1 VSGVAAFGSTSS
13 TPTGAEREPVERHPL
28 NAQRDPSPDTVVV
41 GRIGRPH
48 GVRGLATV
56 EVRTDDPDL
65 RFAPGEVLITDP
77 PERGPLT
84 VVDKRWHSGTLLLQL
99 AAPSGEVYALRETVD
114 ELRNTLLLVP
124 IADLPEIED
133 PDSYYDHQLVGLTA
147 RMPDGTVIGEVV
159 VVRHEAQDLLVVRR
173 TEGGDVLIPFV
184 SAIVPTV
191 DLDGGFI
198 VVDPPE
204 GLLEL

>member
-1 VSGVAAFGSTSS
+1 
-13 TPTGAEREPVERHPL
+13 L
-28 NAQRDPSPDTVVV
+28 NAQRDPFPDTVVV

-65 RFAPGEVLITDP
+65 RFAPGQVLITDP

-124 IADLPEIED
+124 VADLPEIED
-133 PDSYYDHQLVGLTA
+133 PDSFYDHQLVGLTA
-147 RMPDGTVIGEVV
+147 RLPDDSVLGEVTA
-159 VVRHEAQDLLVVRR
+159 VRHEAQDLLVIRR
-173 TEGGDVLIPFV
+173 PDAPEVLVPFV

-191 DLDGGFI
+191 DLAGGFL

>member
-1 VSGVAAFGSTSS
+1 MAA
-13 TPTGAEREPVERHPL
+13 PPH
-28 NAQRDPSPDTVVV
+28 DDDTVVV

-65 RFAPGEVLITDP
+65 RFAPGTVLRTDP
-77 PERGPLT
+77 AARGPLT

-99 AAPSGEVYALRETVD
+99 AAPSGEVYETRETVD
-114 ELRNTLLLVP
+114 TLRNTMLLVP
-124 IADLPEIED
+124 VAELPEIED
-133 PDSYYDHQLVGLTA
+133 PDAFYDHQLVGLEA
-147 RMPDGTVIGEVV
+147 RLPDGTVIGTVTA
-159 VVRHEAQDLLVVRR
+159 VRHEAQDLLVIRR
-173 TEGGDVLIPFV
+173 AEGGEALVPFV
-184 SAIVPTV
+184 AAIVPSV
-191 DLDGGFI
+191 DVDGGFL

>member
-1 VSGVAAFGSTSS
+1 MSEAS
-13 TPTGAEREPVERHPL
+13 L
-28 NAQRDPSPDTVVV
+28 DTVVV

-65 RFAPGEVLITDP
+65 RFAPGTALLTDP

-99 AAPSGEVYALRETVD
+99 ADASGEVYATREAVD
-114 ELRNTLLLVP
+114 ELRNTLFLVP
-124 IADLPEIED
+124 VADLPEIEE

-147 RMPDGTVIGEVV
+147 RLPDETVVGQVTG
-159 VVRHEAQDLLVVRR
+159 VRHEAQDLLVVRR
-173 TEGGDVLIPFV
+173 PDAPDALIPFV

-191 DLDGGFI
+191 DLAGGFL
-198 VVDPPE
+198 VLDPPE

>member
-1 VSGVAAFGSTSS
+1 LS
-13 TPTGAEREPVERHPL
+13 EQPL
-28 NAQRDPSPDTVVV
+28 DTVVV

-65 RFAPGEVLITDP
+65 RFAPGAVLVTDP
-77 PERGPLT
+77 PARGPLT
-84 VVDKRWHSGTLLLQL
+84 IVDKRWHSGTLLLQL
-99 AAPSGEVYALRETVD
+99 AAPTGETYGTREAVD
-114 ELRNTLLLVP
+114 ALRNTLLLVP
-124 IADLPEIED
+124 VADLPEIED

-147 RMPDGTVIGEVV
+147 RLTDGSVLGEVTA
-159 VVRHEAQDLLVVRR
+159 VRHEAQDLLVVRR
-173 TEGGDVLIPFV
+173 GDAPEALIPFV

-191 DLDGGFI
+191 DVAGGFL

>member
-1 VSGVAAFGSTSS
+1 LS
-13 TPTGAEREPVERHPL
+13 
-28 NAQRDPSPDTVVV
+28 DPSLDTVVV

-48 GVRGLATV
+48 GVRGEVTV

-65 RFAPGEVLITDP
+65 RFVPGAVLRTDP
-77 PERGPLT
+77 PERGPVT
-84 VVDKRWHSGTLLLQL
+84 IAGVHWHSGTLLLRL
-99 AAPSGEVYALRETVD
+99 EGIDSREAAETV
-114 ELRNTLLLVP
+114 RNTELLVGV
-124 IADLPEIED
+124 ADLPEIED

-147 RMPDGTVIGEVV
+147 RLPDGGVLGEIV

-173 TEGGDVLIPFV
+173 ADGPDVLIPFV

-191 DLDGGFI
+191 DLDGGYV

-204 GLLEL
+204 GLLDL

>member
-1 VSGVAAFGSTSS
+1 MS
-13 TPTGAEREPVERHPL
+13 EHPL
-28 NAQRDPSPDTVVV
+28 DTVVV
-41 GRIGRPH
+41 GRLGRPH

-65 RFAPGEVLITDP
+65 RFAPGAVLITDP

-99 AAPSGEVYALRETVD
+99 AGPSGEVYATREAVD
-114 ELRNTLLLVP
+114 ELRNTLFLVP
-124 IADLPEIED
+124 VADLPEIED

-147 RMPDGTVIGEVV
+147 RLPDGTVLGEVTAV
-159 VVRHEAQDLLVVRR
+159 HHEAQDLLVLRR
-173 TEGGDVLIPFV
+173 VGGDVAAPEALIPFV

-191 DLDGGFI
+191 DLAGGFL

-204 GLLEL
+204 GLLDL